1 MERFHCLIRWW
12 WLFISDACSSSVSD
26 QKQLQCFTRTVWV
39 SDAHYYTT
47 SSMCSGNTR
56 EIPVAMVDWRNFFSF
71 SFFAWLRNGQAYRVH
86 SCYFLIDHITVTSP
100 VDESLIRWCH
110 STNRW
115 RHYFWLKALN
125 LMFPTRYGNH
135 MSLDIVVLWTE
146 KQIVSLSDFWNW
158 WRKLYIHVNYW
169 QTVDWIKV
177 LIISPSRQQ
186 IEV

>member
-1 MERFHCLIRWW
+1 MERFHCFDDDDL
-12 WLFISDACSSSVSD
+12 SSLSLHQFS
-26 QKQLQCFTRTVWV
+26 LWSRTRTL
-39 SDAHYYTT
+39 
-47 SSMCSGNTR
+47 CSGNTR
-56 EIPVAMVDWRNFFSF
+56 EIPVWRNFFSF
-71 SFFAWLRNGQAYRVH
+71 LFFAWLRNGQAYRVH

-146 KQIVSLSDFWNW
+146 KQIVSLSDFWTW